1 MIRPHLYFDTCII
14 LDGILKRRQ
23 ASMRLLEQAK
33 IEVSNGTWEC
43 STSRWAIIESLD
55 NLQEERYVENL
66 RIEGYLFS
74 AIRRVM
80 GNRRQQDAGLKLPD
94 LDTIW
99 QEVRRYLTG
108 DYAFIATQHP
118 TNVDFWDKA
127 EDFCASTN
135 LGSTDSVHLTSAMLI
150 GCNILVTTDGDFIT
164 IANRWI
170 TTVPPADVDIA
181 IRKLNR

>member
-1 MIRPHLYFDTCII
+1 M
-14 LDGILKRRQ
+14 
-23 ASMRLLEQAK
+23 
-33 IEVSNGTWEC
+33 
-43 STSRWAIIESLD
+43 
-55 NLQEERYVENL
+55 
-66 RIEGYLFS
+66 
-74 AIRRVM
+74 
-80 GNRRQQDAGLKLPD
+80 KLPD
-94 LDTIW
+94 SDAIW